1 MSLKR
6 ALEESLASFPDFT
19 PVKDS
24 SVKKNI
30 PEHLKLGIYGEN
42 LACEFLEQ
50 KGYKITERN
59 KRYRNGEI
67 DIISQYDGDV
77 VFVEVR
83 TRRENPYMPADTTVG
98 PEKIKRLMNAVNN
111 WVTSNN
117 YTGFYRIDLIA
128 ITVSENK
135 PDSIE
140 HIEGITEVMI

>member
-6 ALEESLASFPDFT
+6 ALEESLASFPDFK
-19 PVKDS
+19 PVKDN

-30 PEHLKLGIYGEN
+30 PEHLKRGIYGEN
-42 LACEFLEQ
+42 LACEYLER
-50 KGYKITERN
+50 KGYKIIDRN

-67 DIISQYDGDV
+67 DIISQYDGDI

-83 TRRENPYMPADTTVG
+83 TRKENPYMPADTTVG
-98 PEKIKRLMNAVNN
+98 PEKTKRLMNAVNN

-135 PDSIE
+135 SDSIE